1 MSSAQLHHLYS
12 RMLRRPYPMLQGN
25 SFNIM
30 TISVSKGCFRI
41 YVMLMDDEFLVNW
54 YETIVISIFLIEFAT
69 DVNVLNF
76 SLISDTPTEL
86 YNISYLWYSSLAVIV
101 GVSVALI
108 VSVITG
114 KECLEFMCF
123 YVFVH
128 KNAVFYQSKQKVW
141 HFTSG
146 IKWKKKQN

>member
-30 TISVSKGCFRI
+30 TISISKGCFRI
-41 YVMLMDDEFLVNW
+41 YVMFMDDEFLVNW

-123 YVFVH
+123 MFLYIRM
-128 KNAVFYQSKQKVW
+128 QS
-141 HFTSG
+141 F
-146 IKWKKKQN
+146 IKASKKYDILRLE